1 MWIGGAIDLNET
13 KRLESKRWGGA
24 DFDEIERLSAN
35 SGSIIGS
42 ILLKRSIQTVDLT
55 DKNIINV
62 GGGHGEEAEFL
73 LKNGAGAV
81 TILDIAPGQL
91 RNACVRRQK
100 HHLNNLECVRG
111 DAENLPFKDGS
122 FDLGY
127 ICMALH
133 HFPNHIQSVSEVCR
147 VSREVIFVDIMNPIL
162 TRIVTKLGLWKEEGG
177 GIVPNR
183 VNGKHVENLLTDQ
196 KLKPTVTY
204 FFFAPTNTYN
214 PFLIRGLIPFFNLS
228 NRIINKSR
236 RVGLL
241 CGNVAIITGTP

>member
-1 MWIGGAIDLNET
+1 M
-13 KRLESKRWGGA
+13 
-24 DFDEIERLSAN
+24 
-35 SGSIIGS
+35 
-42 ILLKRSIQTVDLT
+42 
-55 DKNIINV
+55 

-91 RNACVRRQK
+91 RNACVRRRK

-111 DAENLPFKDGS
+111 DAENLPFKDDS

-133 HFPNHIQSVSEVCR
+133 HFPNHVQSISEVCR
-147 VSREVIFVDIMNPIL
+147 VSREVIFVDIMNPML

-196 KLKPTVTY
+196 KLKPRVTY
-204 FFFAPTNTYN
+204 FFFAPANNTYN
-214 PFLIRGLIPFFNLS
+214 PFLIRWLVSFFTLS
-228 NRIINKSR
+228 NRIVNKSR

-241 CGNVAIITGTP
+241 CGNVAIITGTVM